1 MIIDFIISF
10 VQFLNKN
17 DYTISQEQIVRFFNL
32 IDSLEISF
40 VEKQD
45 LINLM
50 KTVFCSNQIQT
61 EYIKQYFDEY
71 TEIYFK
77 EMMSK
82 KTAEEIEEK
91 KKQQQLTFQSSIQSK
106 EDLLSKLD
114 EELKQ
119 IINEIKKEVIDY
131 DKMLSNRDKNFIKKN
146 FNQLQ
151 SINSDNENLV
161 TFLDAFKENDDCK
174 AIGNIFE
181 KESTNLVK
189 KAEQLLFDAKL
200 EEFELENEFYN
211 ISKRLLKKIEKE
223 NIEIRIEN
231 GTKELNKKKLSLK
244 QEIAEE
250 QKEHAKIMN
259 QLNQLLKNSNID
271 TNSKIIKKEESV
283 KHRDCFI
290 GGKNFIQLDSTTQ
303 ELLTKNF
310 EKLNATERNSIMHYI
325 KQNLLKFKTKMT
337 RNIQTNEKL
346 NLNMKDTI
354 QAACKTGGLPL
365 SLNFDK
371 PMKNKTN
378 LVLVLDVSGSCSAAS
393 KMMLTFIYLLK
404 DVFPRG
410 CDAFA
415 FVNSL
420 YDISEIMNA
429 SEIESA
435 INDVLNIIPRKGVY
449 SNYYEPLKTLWGNY
463 KKKITKDSIVIFM
476 GDARNNKNDTAE
488 EFIKN
493 IGHRAKKCI
502 WLNTETIEKWN
513 KADSLASLY
522 GKYSEMYEV
531 INTAEL
537 ISFIE
542 NF

>member
-32 IDSLEISF
+32 IDSLKISF

>member
-40 VEKQD
+40 VKKQD

-146 FNQLQ
+146 FNQLK

>member
-146 FNQLQ
+146 FNQLK

-189 KAEQLLFDAKL
+189 KAEQLLFDTKL

>member
-131 DKMLSNRDKNFIKKN
+131 DKMLLNRDKNFIKKN
-146 FNQLQ
+146 FNQLK

>member
-131 DKMLSNRDKNFIKKN
+131 DKILSNRDKNFIKKN
-146 FNQLQ
+146 FNQLK

>member
-146 FNQLQ
+146 FNQLK

-310 EKLNATERNSIMHYI
+310 EKLNATKRNSIMHYI

>member
-542 NF
+542 KF

>member
-17 DYTISQEQIVRFFNL
+17 DYTISQEQIIRFFNL

-114 EELKQ
+114 AELKQ
-119 IINEIKKEVIDY
+119 TINEIKKEVIDY

-146 FNQLQ
+146 FNQLK

-420 YDISEIMNA
+420 YDISEIMNV

>member
-114 EELKQ
+114 AELKQ
-119 IINEIKKEVIDY
+119 TINEIKKEVIDY

-146 FNQLQ
+146 FNQLK
-151 SINSDNENLV
+151 SINSDNENIV
-161 TFLDAFKENDDCK
+161 TFLDTFKENDDCK

-189 KAEQLLFDAKL
+189 KAEQLLFDARL

-244 QEIAEE
+244 QEIAKD
-250 QKEHAKIMN
+250 QKEHAKIIN

>member
-146 FNQLQ
+146 FNQLK

-449 SNYYEPLKTLWGNY
+449 SNYYESLKTLWGNY

>member
-17 DYTISQEQIVRFFNL
+17 DYTISQEQIIRFFNL

-114 EELKQ
+114 AELKQ
-119 IINEIKKEVIDY
+119 TINEIKKEVIDY

-146 FNQLQ
+146 FNQLK
-151 SINSDNENLV
+151 SINSDNENIV

-244 QEIAEE
+244 QEIAKD
-250 QKEHAKIMN
+250 QKEHTKIIN

-420 YDISEIMNA
+420 YDISEIMNV

-449 SNYYEPLKTLWGNY
+449 SNYYEPLKTLWCNY

-522 GKYSEMYEV
+522 SKYSEMYEV

-542 NF
+542 KF

>member
-114 EELKQ
+114 AELKQ
-119 IINEIKKEVIDY
+119 TINEIKKEVIDY

-146 FNQLQ
+146 FNQLK
-151 SINSDNENLV
+151 SINSDNENIV

-244 QEIAEE
+244 QEIAKD
-250 QKEHAKIMN
+250 QKEHTKIIN

-420 YDISEIMNA
+420 YDISEIMNV

-449 SNYYEPLKTLWGNY
+449 SNYYEPLKTLWCNY

-522 GKYSEMYEV
+522 SKYSEMYEV

-542 NF
+542 KF

>member
-61 EYIKQYFDEY
+61 EYIKQYFDKY

-146 FNQLQ
+146 FNQLK

>member
-17 DYTISQEQIVRFFNL
+17 DYTISQEQIIRFFNL

-114 EELKQ
+114 AELKQ
-119 IINEIKKEVIDY
+119 TINEIKKEVIDY

-146 FNQLQ
+146 FNQLK
-151 SINSDNENLV
+151 SINSDNENIV

-244 QEIAEE
+244 QEIAKD
-250 QKEHAKIMN
+250 QKEHTKIIN

-449 SNYYEPLKTLWGNY
+449 SNYYEPLKTLWCNY

-522 GKYSEMYEV
+522 SKYSEMYEV

-542 NF
+542 KF

>member
-146 FNQLQ
+146 FNQLK

-244 QEIAEE
+244 QEIAED

>member
-146 FNQLQ
+146 FNQLK

>member
-493 IGHRAKKCI
+493 IGHRVKKCI